1 MRYLALLAALLSLGT
16 NASPNFPD
24 LSDYQ
29 KIDKVAGTT
38 SLSRNVGVIGNQV
51 IFKDFGVWKFGPKL
65 PVTGSGYTD
74 KYVYNTDRF
83 IAIGS
88 NSEHKV
94 WLYERE
100 NAFKPNWT
108 LSSTI
113 ELPDD
118 VDPQL
123 SQFGE
128 SVYLDDQ
135 LLTISDPKQR
145 SIYIYLRNS
154 GEWQLVDKLDV
165 NSFPDP
171 TYRSLGFTVRR
182 YANELYVS
190 ESSAERIFIF
200 RTRDLN
206 TWHLGDIIE
215 SPDKTPTQSSQF
227 GFAFDVNKHFL
238 VVSSYTTSYVHVF
251 MRRHPYESWSLQ
263 QTIKQADIDTETGY
277 FGHDVELDRTTF
289 MIGDDALGKVYRF
302 DIQKGKELSWQLAEI
317 FQTGD
322 GSSRYGSSFGFESG
336 TLLIGDISNSH
347 LFSRPTSK
355 VNIEGYVYSQDG
367 IPVQNADVRGY
378 FSSAKTDVNGAY
390 TLPVPRGWSGSL
402 YAEKFAGAIYT
413 SQTIDINRTYR
424 DVTLEDLTISEP
436 IMFSTTITIS
446 GSCRDTEMYIE
457 EIPRGDQ
464 DNVFSRFIQFDL
476 RYGTSGTLTPISE
489 MCDVTPSQI
498 EYDFVDENSI
508 FSIRTQNKE

>member
-1 MRYLALLAALLSLGT
+1 MRYLAILATLLSLGT
-16 NASPNFPD
+16 SASPSFPD

-29 KIDKVAGTT
+29 KIDKVLGTT
-38 SLSRNVGVIGNQV
+38 SLSRNVGVIGNQI
-51 IFKDFGVWKFGPKL
+51 IFKDLGVWKFGPKL
-65 PVTGSGYTD
+65 PVTGSGHTD

-88 NSEHKV
+88 NSERKV
-94 WLYERE
+94 FLFERE

-108 LSSTI
+108 LSTTI

-135 LLTISDPKQR
+135 LLTISDPMKR
-145 SIYIYLRNS
+145 SVYVYLRSS

-165 NSFPDP
+165 NSLPAPAFH
-171 TYRSLGFTVRR
+171 SLGFTVRR

-190 ESSAERIFIF
+190 ESSAERIFVF
-200 RTRDLN
+200 RSQDLS
-206 TWHLGDIIE
+206 TWQLSDVIE

-238 VVSSYTTSYVHVF
+238 VVSSYATSYVHVF
-251 MRRHPYESWSLQ
+251 MRRFTHEPWNLQ
-263 QTIKQADIDTETGY
+263 QTIKQADIDAETGY

-302 DIQKGKELSWQLAEI
+302 DIQKGTNLAWQLAEV
-317 FQTGD
+317 FQTGE

-336 TLLIGDISNSH
+336 TLLVGDNSNSH
-347 LFSRPTSK
+347 LFTRPTPK
-355 VNIEGYVYSQDG
+355 VNIEGYVYSHDG
-367 IPVQNADVRGY
+367 IPVKDAEIRGY
-378 FSSAKTDVNGAY
+378 LSSVKTDVDGAY
-390 TLPVPRGWSGSL
+390 TLPVQSGWSGSL
-402 YAEKFAGAIYT
+402 YAEKSAGTVYL
-413 SQTIDINRTYR
+413 SQTVELSKTYR
-424 DVTLEDLTISEP
+424 DVVIEDLTISEP
-436 IMFSTTITIS
+436 IMFSTFIALS
-446 GSCRDTEMYIE
+446 GNCRDTEMYIE

-464 DNVFSRFIQFDL
+464 DNIRSRFIKFAL
-476 RYGTSGTLTPISE
+476 LYGSSGTLTPTSAL
-489 MCDVTPSQI
+489 CDVTPAKI
-498 EYDFVDENSI
+498 EYDFVDESVV
-508 FSIRTQNKE
+508 FSVNTQNKQ

>member
-1 MRYLALLAALLSLGT
+1 MRYLALFAALFSLST

-29 KIDKVAGTT
+29 KIDKVPGTT
-38 SLSRNVGVIGNQV
+38 SLSRNVGVIGNQI
-51 IFKDFGVWKFGPKL
+51 IFKDFGVWKFGPRL

-74 KYVYNTDRF
+74 KYIYNTDRF

-123 SQFGE
+123 SLFGE

-145 SIYIYLRNS
+145 SVYVYLRNS

-171 TYRSLGFTVRR
+171 TFRSLGFTVRR
-182 YANELYVS
+182 HANELYIS

-200 RTRDLN
+200 RSRDLN
-206 TWHLGDIIE
+206 TWHLGDVIE

-238 VVSSYTTSYVHVF
+238 VVSSYTTSYVHIF
-251 MRRHPYESWSLQ
+251 IRRHPYESWSLQ
-263 QTIKQADIDTETGY
+263 QTIKQADIDTETGD

-302 DIQKGKELSWQLAEI
+302 DIQKGKELSWQLADI

-336 TLLIGDISNSH
+336 TLLISDIRNAH
-347 LFSRPTSK
+347 LFTRPTSK
-355 VNIEGYVYSQDG
+355 VNIEGYVYSQAG

-378 FSSAKTDVNGAY
+378 FSIARTDANGAY
-390 TLPVPRGWSGSL
+390 TLPVPRGWSGNL
-402 YAEKFAGAIYT
+402 YAEKFTGAIYT
-413 SQTIDINRTYR
+413 SQTIDLSRTYQ
-424 DVTLEDLTISEP
+424 DVTLEDFTISEP
-436 IMFSTTITIS
+436 IMFSTTIAIS
-446 GSCRDTEMYIE
+446 GNCRDSEMYIE

-464 DNVFSRFIQFDL
+464 DNVFSRRIRFDL
-476 RYGTSGTLTPISE
+476 RHGTSGTLTPISE
-489 MCDVTPSQI
+489 ICDVTPTQI
-498 EYDFVDENSI
+498 EYDFVDDNVSY
-508 FSIRTQNKE
+508 SVNARHKE